1 MDKVAL
7 WVSLLILHLTNL
19 LVLATQAVFGNPFR
33 AWDAISEPSE
43 EPTNKG
49 SAKREARLESL
60 QIGLNT
66 LRVLLWLG
74 LGGTLYLLLLQVSPQ
89 TPLWRGVF
97 VALVLALLILSE
109 WFVQTIVHARQEDW
123 EKRLQPIARGISAIF
138 SPVVSLLVHRL
149 TQFIPAPQPPSS
161 QEMAEELMEWVNA
174 AQEQGEIESEHGRL
188 IHSIFELS
196 DTLAREIMVPR
207 VDIVALDQEMNLN
220 EAAQVFIASGHSRL
234 PLFEGTIDQIRGIIY
249 AKDIL
254 RLWVEGR
261 EDVPLIH
268 LARPAYF
275 IPEAKRIDELLS
287 EMQQRRVHLA
297 IVVDEYGGVAGLVTL
312 EDIIEEI
319 LGEIQDE
326 YDQAEELPFQEVGV
340 GEVLFQGKIDLGDF
354 NEIMATDL
362 PKEEADTLGGFILQ
376 QLGRLPTAGEKL
388 CVEGVELIVEQVSGR
403 RIRKVRARRI
413 AGDCKKEDQYAN
425 G

>member
-1 MDKVAL
+1 MPL
-7 WVSLLILHLTNL
+7 WLTLILLHLANL
-19 LVLATQAVFGNPFR
+19 FVLATQTVFGNPFR
-33 AWDAISEPSE
+33 AWDAISEPAE

-49 SAKREARLESL
+49 SAKRETRLESL
-60 QIGLNT
+60 QIGLTT
-66 LRVLLWLG
+66 LRALLWLG
-74 LGGTLYLLLLQVSPQ
+74 LGGTLYLLIFKASPQ
-89 TPLWRGVF
+89 TTLWRGVF
-97 VALVLALLILSE
+97 AALVLALLILSE

-123 EKRLQPIARGISAIF
+123 EKRLQPIARGITALF
-138 SPVVSLLVHRL
+138 SPVVSPLVHRL
-149 TQFIPAPQPPSS
+149 TQWIPIPQPPSS

-287 EMQQRRVHLA
+287 EMQRRRVHLA

-326 YDQAEELPFQEVGV
+326 YDQAEELPFQEIGA

-354 NEIMATDL
+354 NELMRTDF

-376 QLGRLPTAGEKL
+376 QLGRLPASGEKL

-413 AGDCKKEDQYAN
+413 AGECKEEDQNAD

>member
-1 MDKVAL
+1 MTL
-7 WVSLLILHLTNL
+7 WVGLLLLHLANL
-19 LVLATQAVFGNPFR
+19 LVLATQTVFGNPFR
-33 AWDAISEPSE
+33 AWDAVAEATE
-43 EPTNKG
+43 ENANKG
-49 SAKREARLESL
+49 AAKREARVEAL
-60 QIGLNT
+60 QIGLAT
-66 LRVLLWLG
+66 LRGLLWLG
-74 LGGTLYLLLLQVSPQ
+74 LGGTLYLLLYHQVVPPILHWQATFSV
-89 TPLWRGVF
+89 LLF
-97 VALVLALLILSE
+97 ALVILNEWIVQAAIHVHSE
-109 WFVQTIVHARQEDW
+109 EW
-123 EKRLQPIARGISAIF
+123 EKRLQPIARLVAMLF
-138 SPVVSLLVHRL
+138 SPILSPILKGVA
-149 TQFIPAPQPPSS
+149 QFLPVPEPPSS

-207 VDIVALDQEMNLN
+207 VDIVAVEKEMNLN

-234 PLFEGTIDQIRGIIY
+234 PLYEETIDQIRGIIY
-249 AKDIL
+249 AKDLL

-261 EDVPLIH
+261 EDVPLTR

-275 IPEAKRIDELLS
+275 IPEAKRIDELLN

-326 YDQAEELPFQEVGV
+326 YDQAEELPYQEIGA

-354 NEIMATDL
+354 NEIMHTDF

-376 QLGRLPTAGEKL
+376 QLGRVPTVGEKL
-388 CVEGVELIVEQVSGR
+388 CFDGVELIVEQVSGR
-403 RIRKVRARRI
+403 RIRKVRARRL
-413 AGDCKKEDQYAN
+413 AGECDLEDQNADE
-425 G
+425 